1 MSITLNI
8 ILTRDVTVGDLAAV
22 ATLIKRPL
30 LDRVEGGINLANG
43 STDFRDLR
51 IKHSPQINWVDYRVD
66 YSKPESIF
74 LAATPGVT
82 QWLPTRLD
90 FRVRSANAA
99 PFALDEVMDIMGVA
113 CKQFDARPALV
124 ANRRELKV
132 GPPLP
137 TPADSVETVNDF
149 YGYDVA
155 AVVKTYTVEC
165 ADFPGIEKE
174 RLFQCWRCAAMYP
187 AQQFCP
193 AMYNEDIPDFYWMLG
208 NCVAGN
214 VPACDPCCTELTVR
228 PAAPLTATARGRTD
242 CTTSNDSGHALS
254 TELSTAL

>member
-51 IKHSPQINWVDYRVD
+51 FTHGGFQNDVD

-74 LAATPGVT
+74 LAAMPGVT
-82 QWLPTRLD
+82 QWLPTHLK

-99 PFALDEVMDIMGVA
+99 PFALDEVMDIMGVV

-132 GPPLP
+132 GSPLP
-137 TPADSVETVNDF
+137 TPVDSVQTVNDF

-155 AVVKTYTVEC
+155 EAVKTYTVER
-165 ADFPGIEKE
+165 ADFPNFEKE
-174 RLFQCWRCAAMYP
+174 RLFQCWRCAAMHP
-187 AQQFCP
+187 AGTFSP
-193 AMYNEDIPDFYWMLG
+193 LGYDDKIPDFYWMLG

-228 PAAPLTATARGRTD
+228 PAAPLTAGNGKRRMD
-242 CTTSNDSGHALS
+242 VALEH
-254 TELSTAL
+254 TLGNC